1 MAGGGWGC
9 ADGAKCSVID
19 GYAMTLRDN
28 IAEALEISMDNVN
41 DMDVTFNDFA
51 NAGADAILA
60 LPEIADLQAKLAK
73 VIKKLSAAESEAYDL
88 RAAIPRAYQMG
99 VDAVL
104 SEACWADIAVDTIVE
119 VVTVEAIRAI
129 QPPADLVERAKGGE

>member
-1 MAGGGWGC
+1 
-9 ADGAKCSVID
+9 
-19 GYAMTLRDN
+19 MTLRDE
-28 IAEALEISMDNVN
+28 IARVLWGYAHSPSEAYEAI
-41 DMDVTFNDFA
+41 
-51 NAGADAILA
+51 DAILA
-60 LPEIADLQAKLAK
+60 LPQIVDLQKKLAEVEAERDQLGK
-73 VIKKLSAAESEAYDL
+73 GIRAYRDWWAEADNRADAAE
-88 RAAIPRAYQMG
+88 AAIPRAYQMG